1 VNPTVVT
8 VPDVA
13 GAAHIAVPPLTVR
26 TFPVE
31 PIPRDATEA
40 APVPSNNAPVAQ
52 PVGITKAKVPLLV
65 TGLPVMVKPVGAPND
80 TLVTPDDE
88 ARAAM
93 LPAEMLKFAP
103 VRSIGMRSPDCA
115 GFPFVS

>member
-1 VNPTVVT
+1 MPPEVPATVNAGVLVAVATDIKPPVNPTLVT

-40 APVPSNNAPVAQ
+40 APFPSNNEPIAQ
-52 PVGITKAKVPLLV
+52 PVGITKANVPLPV

-80 TLVTPDDE
+80 TLVTVPDV
-88 ARAAM
+88 AGAAHT
-93 LPAEMLKFAP
+93 
-103 VRSIGMRSPDCA
+103 G
-115 GFPFVS
+115 

>member
-40 APVPSNNAPVAQ
+40 APLPSNNAPVAQ
-52 PVGITKAKVPLLV
+52 PVGITKAKVPLPV

-80 TLVTPDDE
+80 TLLTVPVG
-88 ARAAM
+88 AAPLAAAVINPLALTVM
-93 LPAEMLKFAP
+93 LA
-103 VRSIGMRSPDCA
+103 
-115 GFPFVS
+115 